1 MHGKVEEI
9 PEAERVH
16 FLLQYHDDYRNTLK
30 LQTIPVK
37 MNGRVEQTLVNGDV
51 QYSYL
56 SNNRRGTI
64 SFFGFLQPSTPVF
77 AGGTFSFFS
86 DLQPGTLI

>member
-1 MHGKVEEI
+1 MYQLLTDGWTVGWTTEMASAPYYKLPPQFEE
-9 PEAERVH
+9 EAKNE
-16 FLLQYHDDYRNTLK
+16 
-30 LQTIPVK
+30 I
-37 MNGRVEQTLVNGDV
+37 LVIFEPP
-51 QYSYL
+51 YSYL